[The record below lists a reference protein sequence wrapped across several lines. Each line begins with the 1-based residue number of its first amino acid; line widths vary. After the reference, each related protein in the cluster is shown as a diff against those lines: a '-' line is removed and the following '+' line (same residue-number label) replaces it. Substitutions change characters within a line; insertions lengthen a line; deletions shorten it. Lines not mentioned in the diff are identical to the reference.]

1 MNTVQ
6 EMYIKDSVKMLQDII
21 KYDKEGYYAEKD
33 LKGQIVFVLNHLKKS
48 LK

>member
-6 EMYIKDSVKMLQDII
+6 EMYIEDSVKMLQDII
-21 KYDKEGYYAEKD
+21 KYDKEGCYTEKD
-33 LKGQIVFVLNHLKKS
+33 LRGQIVFVLKHLKKS